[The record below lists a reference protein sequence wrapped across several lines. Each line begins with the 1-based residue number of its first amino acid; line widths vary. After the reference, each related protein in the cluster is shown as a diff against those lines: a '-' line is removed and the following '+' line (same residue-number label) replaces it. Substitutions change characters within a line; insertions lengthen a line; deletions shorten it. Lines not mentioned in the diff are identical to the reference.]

1 MLKFVSVEKVEHSA
15 TLDPRVHNGA
25 IDPHVHN
32 GEIDKS
38 QWPSLCTLNFY
49 DFTSVSHL
57 SSLGIKIYQPQWKM
71 TCV

>member
-38 QWPSLCTLNFY
+38 Q
-49 DFTSVSHL
+49 
-57 SSLGIKIYQPQWKM
+57 
-71 TCV
+71 